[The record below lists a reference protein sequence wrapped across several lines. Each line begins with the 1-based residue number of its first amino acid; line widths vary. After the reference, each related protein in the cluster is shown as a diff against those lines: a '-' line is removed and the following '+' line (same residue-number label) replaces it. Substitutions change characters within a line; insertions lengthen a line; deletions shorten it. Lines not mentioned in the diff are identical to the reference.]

1 MGERSNIFVRM
12 RGKKFGEKTFKHDT
26 FFGLYYQW
34 CYGERM
40 ISRLRSA
47 IDFIQTYLDGNRAD
61 RVTDDDI
68 VSKFKRFLAVNFDMR
83 DVVEPVDLIPEAV
96 KDVKRG
102 YYTSKADIF
111 DQAENHGFIYIDVTV
126 DGSADNKATIK
137 YAFVQY
143 EGGEKETPIMSV
155 TKFADHDLGDDERKW
170 YEPDPHW
177 DSKEA
182 RGWGKAHKKTFLKD
196 IVPTCKANIKEINSS
211 AKVMTEAERKE
222 FVKAGRK
229 YTKKILVQV
238 EAELAEAMA
247 KRAALIADIVAIRTR
262 TGNPYTNLMELVN
275 QVYPEPRK
283 K

>member
-12 RGKKFGEKTFKHDT
+12 RGKNYGDKTFKHET

-47 IDFIQTYLDGNRAD
+47 VDFIHTYLDDSRAD
-61 RVTDDDI
+61 RVTDKDL

-96 KDVKRG
+96 KDVKLG
-102 YYTSKADIF
+102 YINSKADIF
-111 DQAENHGFIYIDVTV
+111 AQEENHGFIYIDVTV
-126 DGSADNKATIK
+126 DGSANKLSSDNKAVVK

-155 TKFADHDLGDDERKW
+155 TQFADHDLGDDERKW
-170 YEPDPHW
+170 YQPDPYW
-177 DSKEA
+177 DSKDA
-182 RGWGKAHKKTFLKD
+182 RRWGKAHKKTFLNE

-211 AKVMTEAERKE
+211 AKVMTEAERKA

-229 YTKKILVQV
+229 YTQKILEQV
-238 EAELAEAMA
+238 ESDLRTAMA
-247 KRAALIADIVAIRTR
+247 KRQDILDLF
-262 TGNPYTNLMELVN
+262 NPVPQVLRELVD
-275 QVYPEPRK
+275 QVYPVPQK